1 MSEYLKNP
9 KPLRNLTTHLLLALT
24 LLIGAAAT
32 PATADEFRSGTLTV
46 ADAYAFASIGR
57 AGTGAVFLTIAT
69 TGAADELIGVES
81 DDAARA
87 ELHTHIHAD
96 GHMKM
101 RQVEGFAVPE
111 KGQTT
116 LQPGGN
122 HIMLMGLNK
131 ALKANTRHALVL
143 VFRDAGRMPV
153 TFAVRKRQ

>member
-1 MSEYLKNP
+1 MHAHLDDTRTIRS
-9 KPLRNLTTHLLLALT
+9 LTMHLMLAIALLL
-24 LLIGAAAT
+24 GAAIT
-32 PATADEFRSGTLTV
+32 PGHADEARNGDLTV
-46 ADAYAFASIGR
+46 ADAHAFASIGR
-57 AGTGAVFLTIAT
+57 AGTGAVFLTITNA
-69 TGAADELIGVES
+69 GAADELIDVEY

-101 RQVEGFAVPE
+101 RQVDGFDVPA
-111 KGQTT
+111 KGRTT

-131 ALKANTRHALVL
+131 PLKADSRHALVL
-143 VFRDAGRMPV
+143 VFRKAGRVPV